1 MSFDS
6 LLNKRCTIEKN
17 TPTQSSSGQQTDSW
31 GVVVSALQC
40 RVDPKSG
47 SRIVGPEVIYKK
59 ATHLIYM
66 RLVGGVTLTSEDHRI
81 KIDGANYV
89 VLWSATL
96 DGRIAPNHL
105 EIVVEKVN

>member
-17 TPTQSSSGQQTDSW
+17 TISQSSSGQVVNSW
-31 GVVVSALQC
+31 GVVASALRC
-40 RVDPKSG
+40 RIDPKSG
-47 SRIVGPEVIYKK
+47 IRVVGPEVIYKK
-59 ATHLIYM
+59 ATHLVYM
-66 RLVGGVTLTSEDHRI
+66 RVVPSITITSEDHRI
-81 KIDGANYV
+81 KIDGVNYT

-96 DGRIAPNHL
+96 DGKIAENHL